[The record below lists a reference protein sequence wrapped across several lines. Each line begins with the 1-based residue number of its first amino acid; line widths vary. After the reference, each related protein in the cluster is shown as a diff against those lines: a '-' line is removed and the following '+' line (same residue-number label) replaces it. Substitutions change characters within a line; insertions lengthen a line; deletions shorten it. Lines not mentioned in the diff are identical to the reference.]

1 MQPKGLPARSVD
13 LPNSDGCLQTR
24 SRLTTD
30 SFVLLH
36 DEDEMNSC

>member
-24 SRLTTD
+24 SRLTN
-30 SFVLLH
+30 SFVLFH
-36 DEDEMNSC
+36 VGDEMNNC